1 MTHLLFIT
9 PEDEIP
15 NNLRE
20 ALTAPEIRTV
30 VRKTVSEVK
39 QALQHGAFD
48 IVIFHGEFQ
57 AENFQ
62 QGIEDLRAQN
72 EDVFTIVLSTTYAEA
87 DEAAAFDTGANLYF
101 AEPIPAQTITRLIQS
116 QVSNAPEPARPQAQ
130 VHSSEQADDENST
143 VSALK
148 TIRDFSNILS
158 YSLDYKAFTQ
168 QFILKLRDHISFSR
182 IGIFLE
188 SSAKQSLVKSEQ
200 ANQLE
205 CVASLGLPA
214 DLVDCFQLS
223 RSVGI
228 GRTLCEHP
236 RILSSRQQSNSPFEN
251 TASIR
256 KEFDILGCHTAVPIT
271 DREQL
276 IGLAVLNGP
285 VTGREYT
292 DAELQLLFILMEE
305 LGLAIRNSRLHTELA
320 SHGKLIENVLRS
332 MSSGAIV
339 IGEDLN
345 ILYTNR
351 SANEFLNLAK
361 PDNQPAQWAD
371 LPAKLAGPIHRAVE
385 KGDLPEPF
393 TLASADNSIYRASV
407 IPFTKQSELA
417 LLPRPVMVV
426 IEDFTNIEASKA
438 SELASTRT
446 QVIRLI
452 AERFAHEIRNSLV
465 PLSTHA
471 QLIDKKIDQPSFQT
485 SLKTALLKETH
496 RIKRFSEQMLYLA
509 QDSISADSGLDLLKQ
524 LKDAFR
530 AAKKHLGALDV
541 ELISTGSPEDCLA
554 KGNPEAL
561 GFVFQEIFL
570 NALQA
575 QDNSGPIEADIRPIE
590 SGSLRIRIK
599 DSGPGF
605 THEVIRQAT
614 EPFYTTRN
622 TGVGLGLSVAQ
633 KIIQEHQGQ
642 LRLNPRSPGAEWDIE
657 IELPSLLTTNHA

>member
-9 PEDEIP
+9 TEDDIPE
-15 NNLRE
+15 NLRE
-20 ALTAPEIRTV
+20 AFTAPEIRTV
-30 VRKTVSEVK
+30 VRKTVSQVQ
-39 QALQHGAFD
+39 QAIQHGAFD
-48 IVIFHGEFQ
+48 IVVFQGEFQ
-57 AENFQ
+57 ADNLQ
-62 QGIEDLRAQN
+62 QGIEAIRAQS
-72 EDVFTIVLSTTYAEA
+72 ESIFVLTIASTYAEA
-87 DEAAAFDTGANLYF
+87 DEAAAFDAGANLYF
-101 AEPIPAQTITRLIQS
+101 AEPIPAQTIARLIKS
-116 QVSNAPEPARPQAQ
+116 QIASNPEQPPQQ
-130 VHSSEQADDENST
+130 TNTQPSQPSDEDNST
-143 VSALK
+143 AAALK

-188 SSAKQSLVKSEQ
+188 SSAKQSLVKSEKT
-200 ANQLE
+200 NQLE
-205 CVASLGLPA
+205 CVASLGLPV

-223 RSVGI
+223 RNVGI

-236 RILSSRQQSNSPFEN
+236 RILSSRHQSNNPFDSD
-251 TASIR
+251 TTIR

-285 VTGREYT
+285 VTGRDYS

-305 LGLAIRNSRLHTELA
+305 LGLAIRNSRLHAELA

-339 IGEDLN
+339 IGENLN

-351 SANEFLNLAK
+351 SANEFLQL
-361 PDNQPAQWAD
+361 PELSNQPAQWAD

-385 KGDLPEPF
+385 KGELPEPF
-393 TLASADNSIYRASV
+393 TLTAADDTIFRASV
-407 IPFTKQSELA
+407 IPFTKQNELA
-417 LLPRPVMVV
+417 QLPRPVMVI

-438 SELASTRT
+438 SELASTRNE
-446 QVIRLI
+446 VISLI

-471 QLIDKKIDQPSFQT
+471 QLIDKKIEDPRFQT
-485 SLKTALLKETH
+485 SLKTALLKETD

-509 QDSISADSGLDLLKQ
+509 QDSISADSGLDLVQQ

-530 AAKKHLGALDV
+530 AAKKHLGAKDV
-541 ELISTGSPEDCLA
+541 ELVTTGSPEDCLA
-554 KGNPEAL
+554 KGNAEAL

-570 NALQA
+570 NAMQA
-575 QDNSGPIEADIRPIE
+575 QGGSGQIEADIQ
-590 SGSLRIRIK
+590 STQSDSLRIRIK

-633 KIIQEHQGQ
+633 KIIQEHNGQ
-642 LRLNPRSPGAEWDIE
+642 LRLNARSPGAEWDLE

>member
-9 PEDEIP
+9 SEDDIPE
-15 NNLRE
+15 NLRE
-20 ALTAPEIRTV
+20 AFTAPEIRTV
-30 VRKTVSEVK
+30 VRKTVSEVE

-48 IVIFHGEFQ
+48 IAVLHGDFQ
-57 AENFQ
+57 SDNFRLS
-62 QGIEDLRAQN
+62 IEDLRTHSEN
-72 EDVFTIVLSTTYAEA
+72 VFIIAITTTYDES
-87 DEAAAFDTGANLYF
+87 DEAVAFDAGANLYF
-101 AEPIPAQTITRLIQS
+101 SEPIPTQTITRLLQS
-116 QVSNAPEPARPQAQ
+116 QVASTQEAPIPAANISPQ
-130 VHSSEQADDENST
+130 EQTDDNST
-143 VSALK
+143 ASTLK

-188 SSAKQSLVKSEQ
+188 TSAKQSLVKSKQ
-200 ANQLE
+200 AHQLE

-236 RILSSRQQSNSPFEN
+236 RILSNHQKAQSPFDHDP
-251 TASIR
+251 TIR

-285 VTGREYT
+285 VTGRSYSE
-292 DAELQLLFILMEE
+292 AELQLLFILMEE
-305 LGLAIRNSRLHTELA
+305 LGLAIRNSRLHKELA
-320 SHGKLIENVLRS
+320 NHGKLIENVLSS

-339 IGEDLN
+339 IGEDLS

-351 SANEFLNLAK
+351 SANQFLQLPK
-361 PDNQPAQWAD
+361 LDNQPAQWAD
-371 LPAKLAGPIHRAVE
+371 LPAKLAGPLHRAVE
-385 KGDLPEPF
+385 KGELPEPF
-393 TLASADNSIYRASV
+393 TLTSVDDTIYRASV
-407 IPFTKQSELA
+407 IPFTQQNELA
-417 LLPRPVMVV
+417 LLPRPVMVI

-438 SELASTRT
+438 SEVANTRNE
-446 QVIRLI
+446 VISLI

-471 QLIDKKIDQPSFQT
+471 QLIDKKIEQPKFQA
-485 SLKTALLKETH
+485 SLKSALLQETN

-509 QDSISADSGLDLLKQ
+509 QDSVTADNGLDLIQL
-524 LKDAFR
+524 LKDSFN
-530 AAKKHLGALDV
+530 AAKKFLSKREV
-541 ELISTGSPEDCLA
+541 ELLTTGSNEDCLA

-561 GFVFQEIFL
+561 SFVFQEIFL
-570 NALQA
+570 NAMQS
-575 QDNSGPIEADIRPIE
+575 QNGSDPIEVDIKATD
-590 SGSLRIRIK
+590 SDTLRIRIK

-633 KIIQEHQGQ
+633 KIIQEHNGQ
-642 LRLNPRSPGAEWDIE
+642 LRMNARTPGAEWDIE
-657 IELPSLLTTNHA
+657 IELQSLFTTTNG

>member
-1 MTHLLFIT
+1 VTHLLFIT
-9 PEDEIP
+9 SEDDIPE
-15 NNLRE
+15 NLRE
-20 ALTAPEIRTV
+20 AFTAPEIRTV
-30 VRKTVSEVK
+30 VRKTVSEVQ

-48 IVIFHGEFQ
+48 IAVLHGDFQ
-57 AENFQ
+57 ADHIQ
-62 QGIEDLRAQN
+62 QSIEELRVQSSS
-72 EDVFTIVLSTTYAEA
+72 VFIMAIAATYAEA

-101 AEPIPAQTITRLIQS
+101 AEPIPTQTITRLIQS
-116 QVSNAPEPARPQAQ
+116 QISSAQEPELSYTNVSLQEQ
-130 VHSSEQADDENST
+130 SEDTST
-143 VSALK
+143 ASALK

-188 SSAKQSLVKSEQ
+188 GSAKQSLVKSEQ

-223 RSVGI
+223 RNLGI

-236 RILSSRQQSNSPFEN
+236 RILNSRKQSNSPFDN
-251 TASIR
+251 DPTIR

-285 VTGREYT
+285 VTGRNYS

-320 SHGKLIENVLRS
+320 NHGQLIENVLRS

-339 IGEDLN
+339 IGEDLS

-351 SANEFLNLAK
+351 SANEFLQLPK
-361 PDNQPAQWAD
+361 LDNQPAQWAD
-371 LPAKLAGPIHRAVE
+371 LPAKLAGPLHRAVE
-385 KGDLPEPF
+385 KGELPEPF
-393 TLASADNSIYRASV
+393 TLTAADNTIYRASV
-407 IPFTKQSELA
+407 IPFTQQNELA
-417 LLPRPVMVV
+417 LLPRPVMVI

-438 SELASTRT
+438 SELASTRNE
-446 QVIRLI
+446 VISLI

-471 QLIDKKIDQPSFQT
+471 QLIDKKIEQPKFQA
-485 SLKTALLKETH
+485 SLKNALLKETN

-509 QDSISADSGLDLLKQ
+509 QGSISADNGLDLLQ
-524 LKDAFR
+524 LLKESFR
-530 AAKKHLGALDV
+530 AAKKHLNACDV
-541 ELISTGSPEDCLA
+541 ELITTGSSEDCLA
-554 KGNPEAL
+554 KGNAEAL
-561 GFVFQEIFL
+561 GFALQEIFL
-570 NALQA
+570 NAMQA
-575 QDNSGPIEADIRPIE
+575 QGGPGPIEAEVKASD
-590 SGSLRIRIK
+590 GDSLRIRIK

-642 LRLNPRSPGAEWDIE
+642 LSLNARTLGAEWDIE
-657 IELPSLLTTNHA
+657 IELQSLLTTTNG